1 MNRGTVAIVVCLAS
15 AFVAAASIHAFGHP
29 ARACFCLYAVWLFA
43 AEWAGGRFGLTGRTF
58 GELRAQGIPPLTG
71 IARGIWW
78 ASIGLLALG
87 LILSF
92 S

>member
-15 AFVAAASIHAFGHP
+15 AFIAAASIHAFGHA

-43 AEWAGGRFGLTGRTF
+43 AEWVAGRLPLARHSL
-58 GELRAQGIPPLTG
+58 GELSARGIPVLTG

-78 ASIGLLALG
+78 ASVGLLALG
-87 LILSF
+87 LWLSF
-92 S
+92 N